1 MQNSVPKAV
10 SVQAGN
16 GHGRLVVISH
26 GDKTKSFA
34 LVCVEVADD
43 LDVCNGAE
51 RPEHLPQDAFVRVW
65 SQVVDEDA
73 PAGPRVPRD
82 VDASQTGHP
91 VNGHGGEPA
100 EKKTT
105 KKKNPKHGS
114 RQNQNENRT
123 ACLNKDQ
130 FLIKSDNCLQGS
142 APSILH
148 PELQAFT
155 IHCNEEKKYIQNLT
169 LP

>member
-1 MQNSVPKAV
+1 MLPFSFSLVSFLETISVGFLGFVCFVGFERDLQNSVPEAV

-100 EKKTT
+100 EKNN
-105 KKKNPKHGS
+105 KK
-114 RQNQNENRT
+114 E
-123 ACLNKDQ
+123 
-130 FLIKSDNCLQGS
+130 KSQTWFK
-142 APSILH
+142 AK
-148 PELQAFT
+148 PE
-155 IHCNEEKKYIQNLT
+155 
-169 LP
+169 